1 MLTSAVSM
9 LRNTWAGTAIAERR
23 FRSLKSECARAGEFA
38 MPSEPRRLVVGYVEQ
53 HNGARLHQPLGYDTP
68 PEWYYSGLVAA

>member
-1 MLTSAVSM
+1 MQFLCYETHGPAPRSRRGGSAAS
-9 LRNTWAGTAIAERR
+9 R
-23 FRSLKSECARAGEFA
+23 ARAGEYA